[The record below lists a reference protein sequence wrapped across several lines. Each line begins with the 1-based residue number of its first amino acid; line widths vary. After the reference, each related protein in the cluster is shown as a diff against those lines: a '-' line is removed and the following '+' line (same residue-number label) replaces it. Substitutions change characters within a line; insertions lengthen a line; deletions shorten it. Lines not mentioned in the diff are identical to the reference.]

1 MEIPTSTTG
10 LATLATAMSQ
20 TKLEGA
26 VDVAVLK
33 KAIDIQKES
42 AAQLLQTLP
51 TPAAALP
58 DGVGGQVNTTA

>member
-42 AAQLLQTLP
+42 AVQLIQSLP
-51 TPAAALP
+51 TPTAALP

>member
-42 AAQLLQTLP
+42 AAQLIQSLP
-51 TPAAALP
+51 TPTAALP
-58 DGVGGQVNTTA
+58 DGVGGQINTTA

>member
-42 AAQLLQTLP
+42 VAQLLQNLP
-51 TPAAALP
+51 TPTAALP
-58 DGVGGQVNTTA
+58 DGVGGQINTTA

>member
-20 TKLEGA
+20 TKLESA

-33 KAIDIQKES
+33 KAIDIQEAS
-42 AAQLLQTLP
+42 AAQLLQSLP

-58 DGVGGQVNTTA
+58 DGVGGRIDTTA

>member
-20 TKLEGA
+20 TKLASA

-33 KAIDIQKES
+33 KAIDIQQES
-42 AAQLLQTLP
+42 AAQLLQSLP
-51 TPAAALP
+51 TPASALP
-58 DGVGGQVNTTA
+58 EGGGGRIDTTA

>member
-1 MEIPTSTTG
+1 MEIPSSTTG

-42 AAQLLQTLP
+42 AAQLLQSLP
-51 TPAAALP
+51 TPTAALP